1 MKKIILIS
9 LAVILLIGIGV
20 YAGCYFSYNN
30 KEITLRTQAE
40 AQRGRV
46 EGCLLRLRCVRLP
59 LS

>member
-9 LAVILLIGIGV
+9 LAVILLIGVGV

-40 AQRGRV
+40 AQRGKV
-46 EGCLLRLRCVRLP
+46 EGVPRWWQ
-59 LS
+59 